1 MTGFRLH
8 PEAFNDIDEIRAHI
22 AQDDPDAAGRVVT
35 AIFDRIRALVEFPH
49 QGYHRPKL
57 TARSVR
63 FVVVYEYLIASCRT
77 ELHCGF
83 WPSSTVGV
91 TRA

>member
-35 AIFDRIRALVEFPH
+35 AIFDRI
-49 QGYHRPKL
+49 
-57 TARSVR
+57 S
-63 FVVVYEYLIASCRT
+63 
-77 ELHCGF
+77 GF
-83 WPSSTVGV
+83 G
-91 TRA
+91 